1 MHASFAIPNLIFST
15 LQKDLLLKLSTLET
29 ENKDNTEKLQAEILK
44 KADEIE
50 ILQKEG
56 EKDKQHVDSLENQVS
71 QLQNILQ
78 EKEQLILQYKDRVKQ
93 LEVQNIEVYQTV
105 GWIIWMDL
113 SFPIAGLRKIQYVI
127 AESGIARCC

>member
-44 KADEIE
+44 RADKIE

>member
-1 MHASFAIPNLIFST
+1 M
-15 LQKDLLLKLSTLET
+15 STLET

-44 KADEIE
+44 RADKIE

>member
-1 MHASFAIPNLIFST
+1 M
-15 LQKDLLLKLSTLET
+15 STLET

-44 KADEIE
+44 RADKIE

-93 LEVQNIEVYQTV
+93 LEVQNIENQALL
-105 GWIIWMDL
+105 D
-113 SFPIAGLRKIQYVI
+113 A
-127 AESGIARCC
+127 AESKITETKKQYDLMLETKQLELSRHLKEISQRNDQVLSLTVCLT